1 MKTRRPRRV
10 FERGGHDEGVPSPEY
25 SLHCRQTAADDFPMK
40 ILASETEVPG
50 VAAAA
55 FARHL
60 LKQEATGR
68 FAAGAIPAAIGFAPS
83 RVGLFRRFA
92 LASRALGLAAVGLA
106 ENPLAQAE
114 RFRRGFDEFVG
125 RDILD
130 GLLE

>member
-25 SLHCRQTAADDFPMK
+25 SLHCRKLLLTIPHEDPRLGNRGAR
-40 ILASETEVPG
+40 SRCC
-50 VAAAA
+50 A